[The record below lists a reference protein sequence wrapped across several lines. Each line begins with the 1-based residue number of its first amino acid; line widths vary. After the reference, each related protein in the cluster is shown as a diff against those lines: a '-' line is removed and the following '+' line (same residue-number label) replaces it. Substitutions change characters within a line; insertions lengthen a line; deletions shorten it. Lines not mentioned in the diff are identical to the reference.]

1 MKMIKTLSFCA
12 LALLLFS
19 CGSETKQESA
29 EASLDVISF
38 NDLSEK
44 IEANNNAISE
54 AEDATV
60 LIPLANNQV
69 LLCETFSVRFGDDEH
84 AAEYVYWGAKAARA
98 AQRANKAIKM
108 YDIIINKYPSYEK
121 APEAMFLKGF
131 IYDEDLNDK
140 EKAKAAYEALIGKF
154 PTHRLA
160 KDAAVL
166 MEQLYMTDDELI
178 DFLKQKEEVAS

>member
-1 MKMIKTLSFCA
+1 MIKTLSFCA
-12 LALLLFS
+12 LALALFS
-19 CGSETKQESA
+19 CGA
-29 EASLDVISF
+29 EAKKENKEESLDLISF

-44 IEANNNAISE
+44 IEENNNAISE
-54 AEDATV
+54 ADDATI

-69 LLCETFSVRFGDDEH
+69 LLCETFSQRFGDDEH

-98 AQRANKAIKM
+98 AQRANKAIKL
-108 YDIIINKYPSYEK
+108 YDLIINKYPTYEK

-140 EKAKAAYEALIGKF
+140 EKAKTAYEALIGKF
-154 PTHRLA
+154 PAHRLA
-160 KDAAVL
+160 KDASIL
-166 MEQLYMTDDELI
+166 MEQLYMSDDELI